1 MIKEDPAITISS
13 IASEIGLSKSGVQYA
28 MDTLKKKGILR
39 REGAT
44 KKGSWI
50 LDLF

>member
-1 MIKEDPAITISS
+1 MTGQERSVPLKSVN
-13 IASEIGLSKSGVQYA
+13 EIGLSKSGVQYA

-39 REGAT
+39 REGAI